1 MVVSLK
7 KHTRVRLSERRR
19 EAKLSCQRI
28 LEMMDGERQHALA
41 TVPKAEAA
49 GPILAS
55 ANRPC
60 HCEGRPTMQS
70 VYLPGSA

>member
-28 LEMMDGERQHALA
+28 LEMMDGERQQLNEHFTANANYEDEDEA
-41 TVPKAEAA
+41 T
-49 GPILAS
+49 L
-55 ANRPC
+55 
-60 HCEGRPTMQS
+60 H
-70 VYLPGSA
+70 